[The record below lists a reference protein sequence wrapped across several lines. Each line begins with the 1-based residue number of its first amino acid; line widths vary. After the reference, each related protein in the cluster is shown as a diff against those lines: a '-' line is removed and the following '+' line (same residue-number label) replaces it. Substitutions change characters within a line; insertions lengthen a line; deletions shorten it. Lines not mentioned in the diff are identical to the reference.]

1 MGDTDNAAR
10 SQFLSFVVGDG
21 QYAVPIR
28 EVREI
33 LQYDGV
39 TRVPGAPRSI
49 RGVINLRGSV
59 VPVVD
64 VAVKF
69 GRPEIAP
76 TRWTCVLVVEARL
89 GEAAMQVGLLADSV
103 REVLELR
110 ADEIERPP
118 SLGATAH
125 VDYLVGM
132 GKVPKGFVLLV
143 DVDRL
148 LSAEEKAFD
157 AEAELSAQ
165 PPGTAPAP
173 EAAPHAQAVGAP
185 A

>member
-1 MGDTDNAAR
+1 MRAEPENAVVQ
-10 SQFLSFVVGDG
+10 QFLSFVVADGDC
-21 QYAVPIR
+21 AVPIL

-33 LQYDGV
+33 LQFEGV
-39 TRVPGAPRSI
+39 TPVPGAPRAV

-76 TRWTCVLVVEARL
+76 TRWTCVVVVEARL
-89 GEAAMQVGLLADSV
+89 GEQRTLVGLLADSV

-110 ADEIERPP
+110 AEEIEPP
-118 SLGATAH
+118 PALGNGARTEY
-125 VDYLVGM
+125 VVGM
-132 GKVPKGFVLLV
+132 GKLGKGFVLLI

-148 LSAEEKAFD
+148 LSAEEKLVEPAED
-157 AEAELSAQ
+157 A
-165 PPGTAPAP
+165 PPPAP
-173 EAAPHAQAVGAP
+173 EPAP
-185 A
+185 AEAAGGAAA